1 MKTAVWIIIFFLGV
15 VLVALLWADEQV
27 HNSSSEYISS
37 DINRIPMRKVALLLG
52 TSPKLSDGRRN
63 LYFDYRI
70 GAAAK
75 LYRQGKVRYI
85 IVSGD
90 NSSKDYNE
98 PDAMVTA
105 LVDQGVPANKI
116 IADYA
121 GLRTL
126 DSVLRARDIFGQE
139 SYIVV
144 SQAFHNERAVYL
156 ARVHGIQAFG
166 YNAPDVH
173 RYAGLKTKIREY
185 FARVKMFWDV
195 WTDKEA
201 KHGGDKIILPD

>member
-1 MKTAVWIIIFFLGV
+1 MKTAVWIIFIFIGI
-15 VLVALLWADEQV
+15 VLIVLLCANERI

-37 DINRIPMRKVALLLG
+37 DINRIPTRKVALLLG
-52 TSPKLSDGRRN
+52 TVPKLRDGRRN

-90 NSSKDYNE
+90 NSSNDYNE
-98 PDAMVTA
+98 PDVMMAA
-105 LVDQGVPANKI
+105 LVEQGVPTNKI

-144 SQAFHNERAVYL
+144 AQAFHNERAVYL
-156 ARVHGIQAFG
+156 ARAHGIQAFG

-173 RYAGLKTKIREY
+173 RYAGLKTKICEY
-185 FARVKMFWDV
+185 FARVKMFYDE
-195 WTDKEA
+195 WTDNEA
-201 KHGGDKIILPD
+201 KYEGDKIILPD

>member
-1 MKTAVWIIIFFLGV
+1 MKTAVWIIFIFIGIILI
-15 VLVALLWADEQV
+15 VLLCANERI

-52 TSPKLSDGRRN
+52 TVPKLRDGRRN

-90 NSSKDYNE
+90 NSSNDYNE
-98 PDAMVTA
+98 PDVMMAA
-105 LVDQGVPANKI
+105 LVEQGVPTNKI

-144 SQAFHNERAVYL
+144 AQAFHNERAVYL
-156 ARVHGIQAFG
+156 ARAHGIQAFG

-185 FARVKMFWDV
+185 FARVKMFYDE
-195 WTDKEA
+195 WTDNEA
-201 KHGGDKIILPD
+201 KYEGDKIILPD

>member
-1 MKTAVWIIIFFLGV
+1 MKTAVWIIFIFIGI
-15 VLVALLWADEQV
+15 VLIVLLCANERI

-37 DINRIPMRKVALLLG
+37 DINRIPTRKVALLLG
-52 TSPKLSDGRRN
+52 TVPKLRDGRRN

-90 NSSKDYNE
+90 NSSNDYNE
-98 PDAMVTA
+98 PDVMMAA
-105 LVDQGVPANKI
+105 LVEQGVPTNKI

-144 SQAFHNERAVYL
+144 AQAFHNERAVYL
-156 ARVHGIQAFG
+156 ARAHGIQAFG

-185 FARVKMFWDV
+185 FARVKMFYDE
-195 WTDKEA
+195 WTDNEA
-201 KHGGDKIILPD
+201 KYEGDKIILPD